1 MRTTLSAASTRIIVS
16 ALGLVFGLAASAMA
30 QADDRLFVGSEEWV
44 VARAPFD
51 GFLHATNDLDTLGVD
66 ERESECRP

>member
-1 MRTTLSAASTRIIVS
+1 MRTFSATSTPITAP

-30 QADDRLFVGSEEWV
+30 QADGRLFVTTGEWV

-51 GFLHATNDLDTLGVD
+51 GFLHAKNDLDTLGVD
-66 ERESECRP
+66 ERESACRP